1 MSSSKH
7 PIRALD
13 YIVCGLPLAAVLL
26 AMASYRF
33 APNFR
38 EFTLLD
44 QSAPTDTYLWFLGFF
59 ALLFFIWGIVAVF
72 YGKAYQRL
80 RYSAPLCALAF
91 FLLFVYDWASLKAG
105 ILPQPFFPWPDAI
118 LNAALADRFMLW
130 TSTHHS
136 VVLLFSGYTIGATLG
151 ILSGV
156 LAGQSQKMRYWIQ
169 PLVKTLASI
178 PAITWLPVV
187 LIVAKSLFGGSVFLI
202 ALSVWVPVTM
212 TTMNGVLNIP
222 TSFFETARIFG
233 TSRLR
238 TIFKVTIPAAAP
250 FIFQGLTQG
259 MAMASTALLV
269 AEMMGVDAGLGWYIN
284 WQRGWA
290 EFAHMYA
297 AIIVICLIFLAVNTL
312 LNQAKSR
319 ALSWKEG
326 GL

>member
-1 MSSSKH
+1 M
-7 PIRALD
+7 
-13 YIVCGLPLAAVLL
+13 PLAVVLL

-33 APNFR
+33 VPNFR

-44 QSAPTDTYLWFLGFF
+44 QSTPTDTYLWFLGFF
-59 ALLFFIWGIVAVF
+59 ALLFFVWSLVAIF
-72 YGKAYQRL
+72 SQGAYRRL
-80 RYSAPLCALAF
+80 RYSAPLYALAF
-91 FLLFVYDWASLKAG
+91 SLLLVYDWASLKAG

-118 LNAALADRFMLW
+118 LNAALADRSMLW
-130 TSTHHS
+130 TSTYHS
-136 VVLLFSGYTIGATLG
+136 LALLFSGYFIGATLG
-151 ILSGV
+151 MVSGV
-156 LAGQSQKMRYWIQ
+156 AAGQSQKARYWIQ

-178 PAITWLPVV
+178 PAITWLPLI
-187 LIVAKSLFGGSVFLI
+187 LIVATSLFGGSVFLI

-212 TTMNGVLNIP
+212 TTMNGVLNVP
-222 TSFFETARIFG
+222 TALFETARIFG

-269 AEMMGVDAGLGWYIN
+269 AEMMGVDAGLGWYIT

-290 EFAHMYA
+290 EFANMYA

-312 LNQAKSR
+312 LNQARSR
-319 ALSWKEG
+319 VLSWKEG
-326 GL
+326 EL